1 MIYSEK
7 TYQQRRY
14 LKRLDKK
21 GGKGWSKD
29 ILNPSDFFEMLYSF
43 IQGPFKNS
51 KA

>member
-1 MIYSEK
+1 MIYSER

-14 LKRLDKK
+14 LKRLDNK

-51 KA
+51 KT